1 MSGELEAAGAMAT
14 AGLVA
19 GAIEGREPGTPGDGH
34 CLNCGAKIEGRFC
47 ASCGQATHANRKLIH
62 LVEELLHSLFH
73 LDTKLWRTVPMVLLR
88 PGTLTRNYVYG
99 KRARYISPLAMFLF
113 SIFLMFFAVSFVDAP
128 VEIGGTPLEQRAAL
142 EEHISDARAELAEA
156 ERELAAARAAPA
168 PTDGRPADLDVRL
181 AEQAVRLARDQVERR
196 EMALARI
203 DAITAA
209 AAEAETE
216 AAADQAPSAAPA
228 PASDASVEAGA
239 AEEDVNEGVSWG
251 AGETWQ
257 DGFRRLAES
266 DDFVVVQGMPALNE
280 RVRQS
285 FSNPDLALYRIQE
298 AASKFSFLL
307 APLSLPFIMLLF
319 LWKRGTTMYDH
330 IVYALYALSFAA
342 ILFVTMI
349 LTGMVPWLRWLPGT
363 LLLVGLPVHTYFHLK
378 GAYGLGWWSA
388 AWRTFFMLI
397 FATIILSVFLVLI
410 VILGLAG

>member
-19 GAIEGREPGTPGDGH
+19 GAIEGREPGPPGDGH

-47 ASCGQATHANRKLIH
+47 ASCGQATHANRKLSH

-73 LDTKLWRTVPMVLLR
+73 LDTKLWRTVPMVLFR

-113 SIFLMFFAVSFVDAP
+113 SIFLMFFAVSFIDAP
-128 VEIGGTPLEQRAAL
+128 VEIGGPGADQRASLASGL
-142 EEHISDARAELAEA
+142 AEARADVEEA

-168 PTDGRPADLDVRL
+168 PTDGTPPDLELRL
-181 AEQAVRLARDQVERR
+181 ADQALRLARADVERR
-196 EMALARI
+196 ERMLARL
-203 DAITAA
+203 DA
-209 AAEAETE
+209 E
-216 AAADQAPSAAPA
+216 AAAREAAAREAVTIETVDGQVLDDGGAAPA
-228 PASDASVEAGA
+228 EEAS
-239 AEEDVNEGVSWG
+239 NEGGYYERSD
-251 AGETWQ
+251 TWQ
-257 DGFRRLAES
+257 DGLRRLAES
-266 DDFVVVQGMPALNE
+266 DDFVVIQGMPALNE
-280 RVRQS
+280 RVRRS
-285 FSNPDLALYRIQE
+285 FQNPDLALYRVQE

-342 ILFVTMI
+342 LLFITMI
-349 LTGMVPWLRWLPGT
+349 VTGIPPWLRWLPGT
-363 LLLVGLPVHTYFHLK
+363 LLVFGLPVHTYFHLK
-378 GAYGLGWWSA
+378 GAYGLHWWSA
-388 AWRTFFMLI
+388 VWRTFFMLTFAIII
-397 FATIILSVFLVLI
+397 FSIFLVLI